1 MPVFDPRVTAMDAAQ
16 GLQNKLAVAR
26 VRRVPKMLEQVRRL
40 QQSETYHIFNVGP
53 WPQVV
58 NTGSTGTFYIPGC
71 PSDKPYV
78 EMTVTIPSIVEELI
92 IKDETEFAALI
103 DDGWEHFALEIVGD
117 GRGMNPEHSLRNF
130 GIFPSKTDIPME
142 GDIAEA
148 TKRLQAKCAMYVR
161 EARDLYQTDRKRFSQ
176 VVRPEVHFR
185 AAEVLNLTD
194 EDWMTKSTPSAK
206 NKCMFCGTMNDEIAV
221 KCHKCNEII
230 DIERYRALKAAQED
244 HSEVKRGVGR
254 PRNPESN

>member
-1 MPVFDPRVTAMDAAQ
+1 MPFDPRVTAVDANQALQ
-16 GLQNKLAVAR
+16 GKLSQAR
-26 VRRVPKMLEQVRRL
+26 QRRIPKMLEQVRRL

-71 PSDKPYV
+71 PDDKPYV
-78 EMTVTIPSIVEELI
+78 EMTVTIPAIIEELI
-92 IKDETEFAALI
+92 IKDEMEFTATI

-117 GRGMNPEHSLRNF
+117 GRGQNPEHSLRNF
-130 GIFPSKTDIPME
+130 GIFPSKSEIPLE
-142 GDIAEA
+142 GEIAEA
-148 TKRLQAKCAMYVR
+148 KKRLHTKCAHYVR

-176 VVRPEVHFR
+176 VVRPEVHYK
-185 AAEVLNLTD
+185 AADVLNLTD
-194 EDWMTKSTPSAK
+194 ESWRTESSPAVK

-244 HSEVKRGVGR
+244 HSEAKRGPGR
-254 PRNPESN
+254 PRSTESN